1 MSKKRTTF
9 ASKLGIILAAA
20 GSAVGLG
27 NIWRFPSETAGGG
40 GAIFILIFVG
50 CVLFF
55 GIPVMIAEFIIGRA
69 SRANTAGAYKKLA
82 PKTSWK
88 LVGYLGILTGF
99 VIMGFYFV
107 VCGWTLDFFL
117 QSITGKLHTVS
128 DYSENFNALLQNPL
142 KQVFWLVLFVAITA
156 YFILSGVKNGIE
168 RSSKIFM
175 PILFLLLIILGVRSI
190 TLEGASAG
198 LAFLF
203 NPNIENVKPTVFL
216 DAMGQAFF
224 SLSLGMGCMSTY
236 ASYFRDDSNLIKS
249 SVQVSFLDAAV
260 AILAGI
266 VIFPA
271 AFALS
276 SNTDSIVSEL
286 VAGGPGLLFIT
297 LPNLF
302 NQMPFSMV
310 WSSMFFLLL
319 ALAALTSTISLM
331 EVVTLFLHEE
341 HKISRARST
350 FYAAIGAIVLGIIS
364 AFSPGFFNLLDY
376 ASAKIML
383 PLAGLFIS
391 LFVGWYLQKSLVIAQ
406 LTNNSRLKYSEPF
419 IKVYIFIL
427 RYIAPVAI
435 LAIFLYGLLH

>member
-1 MSKKRTTF
+1 MHEKRTTF

-40 GAIFILIFVG
+40 GAVFILVFVG

-82 PKTSWK
+82 PKTRWK
-88 LVGYLGILTGF
+88 FVGYLGILTGF

-107 VCGWTLDFFL
+107 VCGWTLDFFM
-117 QSITGKLHTVS
+117 QSIIGELQTVT
-128 DYSENFNALLQNPL
+128 DYSGNFNRLLQNPIR
-142 KQVFWLVLFVAITA
+142 QVFWLILFVAITA
-156 YFILSGVKNGIE
+156 YFIISGVKKGIE

-175 PILFLLLIILGVRSI
+175 PILFVLLIILAIRSM
-190 TLEGASAG
+190 TLESASEG

-203 NPNIENVKPTVFL
+203 KPTIEKIKPTVFL

-236 ASYFRDDSNLIKS
+236 ASYFRNDSNLAKS
-249 SVQVSFLDAAV
+249 SMQVAFLDVMV
-260 AILAGI
+260 AILAGM

-276 SNTDSIVSEL
+276 ANNDSIVSEL

-302 NQMPFSMV
+302 NQMPLSMV

-319 ALAALTSTISLM
+319 ALAALTSTISLL

-341 HKISRARST
+341 HKISRKRST
-350 FYAAIGAIVLGIIS
+350 LYVAIGSIALGIVS
-364 AFSPGFFNLLDY
+364 SFSPHFFGFLDF
-376 ASAKIML
+376 ASAKVLL
-383 PLAGLFIS
+383 PLAGFFIS
-391 LFVGWYLQKSLVIAQ
+391 LFVGWHLEKSLIIAQ
-406 LTNNSRLKYSEPF
+406 LTNNDKLKYSKTF

-435 LAIFLYGLLH
+435 LAIFLYGLTS